1 MNMRSIVL
9 FVIIALASVSSHAQ
23 SWRLLIPVQAYTVQV
38 NRYDPSKLYIG
49 NWSNQL
55 YRSYDGGNSW
65 EVKEVGSV
73 GPQNFLTSVVV
84 STVDTNIII
93 SGGLLTNGIRRSTD
107 GGNTWKQVLIDA
119 GGRRQWFVSEA
130 ITEVPKEPTTLY
142 AARGATNN
150 AIYKSTDTGATW
162 DSISVVDPSL
172 TTRLCTI
179 AARPDSANI
188 LFLGCKLGVIL
199 RSDDHGITWRRV
211 PVANGLDSIRPD
223 SEIPKIIF
231 SQRDPKVGYAIVAI
245 AVEDYIDGNGGVL
258 KTTDGGATW
267 DQIAYVDTSFWAVEA
282 RPTPDGLN
290 DEVFIG
296 GFRTSDLD
304 TVIKGDSLV
313 YRSPDGGTSWSRMEN
328 IHWEPNERGDTNR
341 NVWSLRY
348 DSVGKKMYMATFVGL
363 YVLDEISSVND
374 NLTGINTSS
383 LHLASAQDVVT
394 VTDDEAFVAGTEWAV
409 YTMSG
414 TRLAGGSVTN
424 DSPVSINTAS
434 FAQGRYLLTW
444 GTRERF
450 RTALFT
456 ILR

>member
-1 MNMRSIVL
+1 MNMRSILL
-9 FVIIALASVSSHAQ
+9 FVVVAVVSVSVHAQ
-23 SWRLLIPVQAYTVQV
+23 TWRLLIPVQAYTVQI

-55 YRSYDGGNSW
+55 YRSYDAGNTW
-65 EVKEVGSV
+65 EIKEIGSV
-73 GPQNFLTSVVV
+73 GPLNYITSVVV
-84 STVDTNIII
+84 STVDTNIILT
-93 SGGLLTNGIRRSTD
+93 GGLLSNGIRRSTD
-107 GGNTWKQVLIDA
+107 GGNTWKQVLIDPD
-119 GGRRQWFVSEA
+119 GRRQWFVSEA
-130 ITEVPKEPTTLY
+130 ITEVPQEPTTLY

-150 AIYKSTDTGATW
+150 AVYKSTDIGATW
-162 DSISVVDPSL
+162 DSISVIDQSL

-188 LFLGCKLGVIL
+188 LFLGCKFGVIL

-211 PVANGLDSIRPD
+211 PVANGADSIRPD
-223 SEIPKIIF
+223 SEIPKIVF
-231 SQRDPKVGYAIVAI
+231 SMRDPQVGYAIVAI

-282 RPTPDGLN
+282 RPSPDGMN
-290 DEVFIG
+290 DDVFIG
-296 GFRTSDLD
+296 GFRIANTD

-313 YRSPDGGTSWSRMEN
+313 FRSLDGGTSWSRMEN
-328 IHWEPNERGDTNR
+328 IPWQANERGDTIR
-341 NVWSLRY
+341 NVWVIRY
-348 DSVGKKMYMATFVGL
+348 DTVGKKLYMATYVGL
-363 YVLDEISSVND
+363 YVLDDISSVND
-374 NLTGINTSS
+374 NLTDINASS
-383 LHLASAQDVVT
+383 LHLATSQDVVT
-394 VTDDEAFVAGTEWAV
+394 VTDDEAFVAGTEWSV

-414 TRLAGGSVTN
+414 TRLAGGMVT
-424 DSPVSINTAS
+424 DVSPVSFNTAS

-456 ILR
+456 VLR